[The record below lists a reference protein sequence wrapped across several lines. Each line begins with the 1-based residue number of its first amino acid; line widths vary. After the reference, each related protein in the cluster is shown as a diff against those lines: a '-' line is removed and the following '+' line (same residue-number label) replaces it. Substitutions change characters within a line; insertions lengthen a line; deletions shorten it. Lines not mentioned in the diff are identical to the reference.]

1 MKKYLDRERRSV
13 IISHNS
19 FFIMNKSLTGGLAF
33 SRVFAS
39 GDPAKEVRE

>member
-1 MKKYLDRERRSV
+1 MKINLDREGRFV

-33 SRVFAS
+33 SRIFAF